1 LETPCVNVCLLDAE
15 TGLCVGC
22 GRTIDEIAR
31 WATMNDGERRAIM
44 AALPERM
51 ERSERAKGLDVTT
64 WAALF
69 ILALGAMLLVSNE
82 SGMIAGLDSTTFGY
96 VAVFLALI
104 IYLGGGML
112 GSYSG
117 RVGAM
122 LRDAVTWLALGLG
135 MVTLYAYKDDLV
147 PIAARVVG
155 ELLPGS
161 AMTVEE
167 STNGLTEVK
176 LRRRLDG
183 HFTANVEVN
192 GKTISMIVD
201 TGASTI
207 VLRPEDAKKAGV
219 DISNLNYR
227 VPVLTANGRTVAA
240 RVYLDKVAIGPLDRQ
255 RVEALVTQPGAM
267 TQSLLG
273 MSFLSRLRSYEFT
286 GDFLTL
292 RG

>member
-1 LETPCVNVCLLDAE
+1 
-15 TGLCVGC
+15 
-22 GRTIDEIAR
+22 
-31 WATMNDGERRAIM
+31 M
-44 AALPERM
+44 
-51 ERSERAKGLDVTT
+51 TT
-64 WAALF
+64 WLALF
-69 ILALGAMLLVSNE
+69 ILALGAMFLVSNE

-96 VAVFLALI
+96 VAVLLALLVYI
-104 IYLGGGML
+104 SGGMFARY
-112 GSYSG
+112 GG
-117 RVGAM
+117 RASVM

-135 MVTLYAYKDDLV
+135 LVTLYAYKDELM

-161 AMTVEE
+161 AMSVEE
-167 STNGLTEVK
+167 SSNGVTEVR

-207 VLRPEDAKKAGV
+207 VLRPEDAAKAGIDV
-219 DISNLNYR
+219 SRLTYK

-240 RVYLDKVAIGPLDRQ
+240 RVYVDKVAIGPLDRQ
-255 RVEALVTQPGAM
+255 RGEALVAQPGAM

-273 MSFLSRLRSYEFT
+273 MSFLSRLRSYEFS

>member
-1 LETPCVNVCLLDAE
+1 
-15 TGLCVGC
+15 
-22 GRTIDEIAR
+22 
-31 WATMNDGERRAIM
+31 MNDGERRAIM

-167 STNGLTEVK
+167 STNGLTAVK

-192 GKTISMIVD
+192 GKRISMIVD

-255 RVEALVTQPGAM
+255 RVEALVAQPGAM

>member
-1 LETPCVNVCLLDAE
+1 
-15 TGLCVGC
+15 
-22 GRTIDEIAR
+22 
-31 WATMNDGERRAIM
+31 
-44 AALPERM
+44 
-51 ERSERAKGLDVTT
+51 VTT
-64 WAALF
+64 WLALF
-69 ILALGAMLLVSNE
+69 ILAFGAMFLVSNE

-96 VAVFLALI
+96 VAVFLALLVYI
-104 IYLGGGML
+104 SGGMFARY
-112 GSYSG
+112 GG
-117 RVGAM
+117 RASVM

-135 MVTLYAYKDDLV
+135 LVTLYAYKDELM

-161 AMTVEE
+161 AMSVEE
-167 STNGLTEVK
+167 SSNGLTEVR

-192 GKTISMIVD
+192 GKTMSMIVD

-207 VLRPEDAKKAGV
+207 VLRPEDAAKAGIDV
-219 DISNLNYR
+219 SRLTYK

-240 RVYLDKVAIGPLDRQ
+240 RVYVDKVAIGPLDRQ
-255 RVEALVTQPGAM
+255 RVEALVAQPGAM

-273 MSFLSRLRSYEFT
+273 MSFLSRLRSYEFS

>member
-1 LETPCVNVCLLDAE
+1 
-15 TGLCVGC
+15 
-22 GRTIDEIAR
+22 
-31 WATMNDGERRAIM
+31 
-44 AALPERM
+44 
-51 ERSERAKGLDVTT
+51 VTT
-64 WAALF
+64 WLALF
-69 ILALGAMLLVSNE
+69 ILAFGAMFLVSNE

-96 VAVFLALI
+96 VAIFLALLVYI
-104 IYLGGGML
+104 GGGMFARY
-112 GSYSG
+112 GG
-117 RVGAM
+117 RASAM

-135 MVTLYAYKDDLV
+135 LVTLYAYKDDLM

-161 AMTVEE
+161 AMSVEE
-167 STNGLTEVK
+167 SSNGLTEVR

-192 GKTISMIVD
+192 GKTMSMIVD

-207 VLRPEDAKKAGV
+207 VLRPEDAAKAGIDV
-219 DISNLNYR
+219 SRLTYK

-240 RVYLDKVAIGPLDRQ
+240 RVYVDKIAIGPLDRQ
-255 RVEALVTQPGAM
+255 RVEALIAQPGAM

-273 MSFLSRLRSYEFT
+273 MSFLSRLRSYEFS